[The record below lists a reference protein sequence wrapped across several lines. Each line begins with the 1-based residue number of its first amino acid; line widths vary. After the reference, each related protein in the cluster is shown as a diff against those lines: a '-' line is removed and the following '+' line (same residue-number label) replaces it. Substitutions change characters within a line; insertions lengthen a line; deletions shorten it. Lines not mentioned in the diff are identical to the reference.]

1 MALVSNRDL
10 PVRSVAELIRYAK
23 DNPGRLR
30 FASPGNGTTSH
41 LAFEHFNAAAGL
53 KIEHVP
59 YRGSQQAIND
69 LMGGQVELMFD
80 ALPSLLPYVRG
91 GRLSLLATATP
102 RRLALTPGVPTLA
115 EGGVTDF
122 VLTAW
127 YALLAPADTPRP
139 VVSRLNDELRLLI
152 GDDETRRQLD
162 AQGFTLQSSTPG
174 DLALRIR
181 SERAEWATV
190 VQRLGMSVQ

>member
-1 MALVSNRDL
+1 LITLRSDSIIVIPSAEAPQATSTGLLRQNR
-10 PVRSVAELIRYAK
+10 
-23 DNPGRLR
+23 
-30 FASPGNGTTSH
+30 
-41 LAFEHFNAAAGL
+41 
-53 KIEHVP
+53 
-59 YRGSQQAIND
+59 QQAIND
-69 LMGGQVELMFD
+69 LIGGQVELMFD

-91 GRLSLLATATP
+91 GSLSLLATATA

-139 VVSRLNDELRLLI
+139 VVSRLNDELRVLI
-152 GDDETRRQLD
+152 DDGETRRQLD

-181 SERAEWATV
+181 SERAEWAAV
-190 VQRLGMSVQ
+190 VKRLGMSIE